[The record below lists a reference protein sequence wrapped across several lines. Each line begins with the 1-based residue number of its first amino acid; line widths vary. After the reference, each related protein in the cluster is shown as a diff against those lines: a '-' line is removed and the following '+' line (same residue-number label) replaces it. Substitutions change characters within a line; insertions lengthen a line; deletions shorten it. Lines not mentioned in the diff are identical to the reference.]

1 MTIEESDVR
10 MQLGTMANM
19 NKRETYTAGKNTLK
33 TESMKNPET
42 SKVEIVTAKLL
53 EVSMATLT
61 KPVTVHVTGRV
72 DVETAAAVAKATTKL
87 GLA

>member
-1 MTIEESDVR
+1 
-10 MQLGTMANM
+10 
-19 NKRETYTAGKNTLK
+19 
-33 TESMKNPET
+33 MKNPET

-72 DVETAAAVAKATTKL
+72 DVETAAAVANATTKL